1 MILLYK
7 FQLYLP
13 IFLSIVQDETYL
25 TSRSF
30 LSPAYGDSVTVIV
43 NQSLTWYSRR
53 SGDHTETIELTYDTT
68 KTDYGELLKM
78 FWANHDPRVSKSR
91 QYMSAIFYFDEE
103 QKKLA
108 ELSLAEEEERKP
120 GVRTLI
126 LPIGTFYEAE
136 K

>member
-1 MILLYK
+1 
-7 FQLYLP
+7 
-13 IFLSIVQDETYL
+13 
-25 TSRSF
+25 
-30 LSPAYGDSVTVIV
+30 
-43 NQSLTWYSRR
+43 
-53 SGDHTETIELTYDTT
+53 
-68 KTDYGELLKM
+68 M